1 MCRYAAV
8 FKLTPPFA
16 SHSPS
21 SHSPLYLPI
30 PLFYLLGEPASL
42 ARGANT
48 HPLLSLVCYQLFSPC
63 CFTHPKAPPDQVTYL
78 HRQHQQHQPSR
89 LIQLPL
95 FGNFEPKV
103 AQEEKYFLYKY
114 VLDLNLTSIWPQYCY
129 FLS

>member
-1 MCRYAAV
+1 MCRHAAV
-8 FKLTPPFA
+8 FRLTPPFA
-16 SHSPS
+16 SRSPS

-42 ARGANT
+42 
-48 HPLLSLVCYQLFSPC
+48 
-63 CFTHPKAPPDQVTYL
+63 DQVTYL

-103 AQEEKYFLYKY
+103 AQKEKYFFI
-114 VLDLNLTSIWPQYCY
+114 NMS
-129 FLS
+129 